1 MAEVDGLVAS
11 IAQTASTGARLSTAL
26 YDFATHAGRP
36 EPDIADIADHVKNIA
51 VTLDGVADVIATHD
65 GQQDVSNNAVAE
77 VDGLSRRCDAMF
89 GEVQDFI
96 NKTNESGPHQ
106 PSMPGPSDLS
116 KEQRIE
122 LLRRRLDSLK
132 HSIMLLLHV
141 LRLADRQAK
150 GNIENSALARERDM
164 IRELHQRQ
172 QDSMGALQALET
184 KLGESFFS
192 DDETISGSAAPSRV
206 PTINFLVD
214 SSARRVSRRGNTSVF
229 DQRTVQQA
237 PSALADDSET
247 SDSDDTVTDDDG
259 EYLTIN
265 ELTQCAHHVQK
276 LLKRVALLQQSC
288 HSQSNRRLPR
298 SRVLKAY
305 RRFCRKFES
314 EMIVHQAV
322 TSPAVQLPTL
332 VSPSHRFQL
341 VHTQEPAREPRQ
353 LAQHTSR
360 ILPDPSRPATDRPIP
375 PPIQPQ
381 PPFNSGLARI
391 NTDSHY
397 APPAPAWT
405 ISSEPL
411 GPGSRPKLPPLI
423 STVPTASQASPA
435 NETLSP
441 IDDQDGKHSGT
452 DGDAEHGSQ
461 SGPVVYTKTGRISK
475 AKKGLKVHVCE
486 ECGRSFTRAEHLRR
500 HQKNHGPNQVRCELC
515 GKVFFRADLLQRH
528 LERQ

>member
-1 MAEVDGLVAS
+1 MAEVEGLVAS
-11 IAQTASTGARLSTAL
+11 IAHTASTGARLSTAL

-36 EPDIADIADHVKNIA
+36 EQEIADIADHVKSIA
-51 VTLDGVADVIATHD
+51 ATLDSVAAVIATH
-65 GQQDVSNNAVAE
+65 GGIQDVSSNALTE
-77 VDGLSRRCDAMF
+77 VDDLNRRCDALF
-89 GEVQDFI
+89 AHVQHLI
-96 NKTNESGPHQ
+96 IKTNHSNPIQAKISGP
-106 PSMPGPSDLS
+106 PDLS

-122 LLRRRLDSLK
+122 LSRRRLDNLK
-132 HSIMLLLHV
+132 HSITLLLHV
-141 LRLADRQAK
+141 LRLADSQAK

-172 QDSMGALQALET
+172 QDSMGALQALES
-184 KLGESFFS
+184 KLGESYFS

-214 SSARRVSRRGNTSVF
+214 SSARRVSRRGNTSLF
-229 DQRTVQQA
+229 DPRTVQQA

-259 EYLTIN
+259 EFLTIN
-265 ELTQCAHHVQK
+265 ELAQCAAHVQK
-276 LLKRVALLQQSC
+276 LLERVALLQQSC
-288 HSQSNRRLPR
+288 PSRPNRRLPR
-298 SRVLKAY
+298 SRVLRVY

-314 EMIVHQAV
+314 EMIVHHAV
-322 TSPAVQLPTL
+322 TSPAVQLPAL

-341 VHTQEPAREPRQ
+341 IHNQEPPREPRQ

-360 ILPDPSRPATDRPIP
+360 ILPDPSRSAPDRPALP
-375 PPIQPQ
+375 LIQTQ
-381 PPFNSGLARI
+381 PPYNSGPARL
-391 NTDSHY
+391 NTEPHY
-397 APPAPAWT
+397 VPTAPAWT

-423 STVPTASQASPA
+423 STLPSASQASPVTEA
-435 NETLSP
+435 LSP
-441 IDDQDGKHSGT
+441 IEDQDAKHSGT

-461 SGPVVYTKTGRISK
+461 NGPVVYTKTGRISK